1 MNQPQPP
8 IANHL
13 VWAILATLFCCL
25 PFGIVAIVYAAKVDG
40 LAAAGQYA
48 QAQEAAD
55 KAKWWS
61 LAAVFSVFGVA
72 VLYVLFVVLLGVG
85 GAVLGA

>member
-1 MNQPQPP
+1 MNSRQPP

-13 VWAILATLFCCL
+13 VWAILVTLFCCL
-25 PFGIVAIVYAAKVDG
+25 PLGIVAIVYAAKVDS

-48 QAQEAAD
+48 EAQDAAD

-61 LAAVFSVFGVA
+61 LASAFSLVGLI
-72 VLYVLFVVLLGVG
+72 VLYVLFVMLLGLG

>member
-1 MNQPQPP
+1 MNHPQPP

-55 KAKWWS
+55 TAKWWS
-61 LAAVFSVFGVA
+61 LAAVFSVLGVA